1 VGYHYTSSGTEQK
14 GATVDKEYG
23 QNIRRGI
30 GRLFSGDA
38 HEEEVIRIAE
48 LAGDEGVIEGS
59 EFTDCVIKGPAVLVL
74 QGKSSLANNDFEGE
88 IDAILW
94 EIPSKRHHVIGAVL
108 VKDSTFE
115 GCTFM
120 NVGVAGSPTFIRRLR
135 KNLEAGRTERTEA
148 VS

>member
-1 VGYHYTSSGTEQK
+1 VQK
-14 GATVDKEYG
+14 G
-23 QNIRRGI
+23 RRGI
-30 GRLFSGDA
+30 GSFLSDDA
-38 HEEEVIRIAE
+38 HDGEVIRIAE
-48 LAGDEGVIEGS
+48 LAGDEGIIEGL

-74 QGKSSLANNDFEGE
+74 QGRSSLSKNDFEGE

-94 EIPSKRHHVIGAVL
+94 EIPQRRRNVIGAIL

-120 NVGVAGSPTFIRRLR
+120 KVGVAGSPSFIRKMR
-135 KNLEAGRTERTEA
+135 KNLEAGRTERTET